1 MRYNRNW
8 LTGNADE
15 NRCGGSPDYD
25 LRMRFTGVAKG
36 EHPLNEEADQHDI
49 VLANLPAGQTERRIA
64 FAIALAFL
72 GIGAIVVP

>member
-1 MRYNRNW
+1 MK
-8 LTGNADE
+8 TGAAEPGPRPAGCDSSG
-15 NRCGGSPDYD
+15 RRKG
-25 LRMRFTGVAKG
+25 G
-36 EHPLNEEADQHDI
+36 EHPLNEEADLHDI